1 MPDDIASKIEE
12 SAQGPQR
19 VRTDAG
25 EVQAHPLPDLIE
37 ADKYVASRD
46 AVSASPNR
54 THRGLRFNTLKPPG
68 SV

>member
-37 ADKYVASRD
+37 ADKYLAGRD
-46 AVSASPNR
+46 AVSAASNR
-54 THRGLRFNTLKPPG
+54 THRGLRFNTIKPPG